1 MSKSV
6 ELKNCPF
13 CGGKAS
19 LTEFGAGHEGDGVF
33 VTSYK
38 CGCPEC
44 GIFFNRKSRF
54 YMEGTEVKFL
64 ENGFEYVTQHWN
76 NRMGE

>member
-1 MSKSV
+1 MNRR
-6 ELKNCPF
+6 EMFLRTRGHLLPF
-13 CGGKAS
+13 ILS
-19 LTEFGAGHEGDGVF
+19 IIVIVFTETIMVI
-33 VTSYK
+33 
-38 CGCPEC
+38 C

-54 YMEGTEVKFL
+54 CMEGTEVKFL